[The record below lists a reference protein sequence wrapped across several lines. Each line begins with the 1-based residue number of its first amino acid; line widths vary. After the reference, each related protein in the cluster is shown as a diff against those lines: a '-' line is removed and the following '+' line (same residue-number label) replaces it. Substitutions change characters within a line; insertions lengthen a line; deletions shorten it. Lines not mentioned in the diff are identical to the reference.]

1 MEVRTMSKKHI
12 IYLIFLVFCF
22 LTIGSQQA
30 WAEGFMDIYGGGSV
44 TGNADAEV
52 SRNVSSLGAVSR
64 EIDTEKVDFG
74 SSFTAGYRFGC
85 WSEKYPYLGI
95 AGDLSYFRAGNEA
108 VKVYAVPISFLLML
122 RWPLLK
128 SRDFPKGRI
137 QPYVG
142 IGPGFFYS
150 YSEAD
155 FQPDLS
161 DTVSGISLDIGLD
174 ARAGI
179 AWQFQK
185 HLALFGEYRYT
196 NFTVDLETTSPLYGF
211 AGSKDAIKTRVT
223 TNHFLIG
230 ISYRF

>member
-1 MEVRTMSKKHI
+1 MQKKYAI
-12 IYLIFLVFCF
+12 SVIFLVFCF
-22 LTIGSQQA
+22 LTVGSEQA
-30 WAEGFMDIYGGGSV
+30 WAEGFMDIYGGGAVS
-44 TGNADAEV
+44 GNANADV
-52 SRNVSSLGAVSR
+52 SRNVSSLGTVTR
-64 EIDTEKVDFG
+64 EVDTEKVDFG
-74 SSFTAGYRFGC
+74 SSFTAGYRFGG

-95 AGDLSYFRAGNEA
+95 AGDISYFKAGNEA
-108 VKVYAVPISFLLML
+108 VKVYAVPMSFLLML

-155 FQPDLS
+155 FQPELS
-161 DTVSGISLDIGLD
+161 DTVSGISLDMGVD
-174 ARAGI
+174 VRAGI
-179 AWQFQK
+179 AWQFHQ
-185 HLALFGEYRYT
+185 HMALFGEYRYT
-196 NFTVDLETTSPLYGF
+196 NFTVDLETTSVLYGL
-211 AGSKDAIKTRVT
+211 AGSKDTIETRVK